1 MAGRGQQ
8 TLRIIG
14 GEWRGRK
21 FQFPQVEHLR
31 PTPDRVRE
39 TLFNWLMPTIEG
51 AHCLDLFCG
60 SGALGLEALSRGA
73 NRVTFVDT
81 SKKVIQNLKQICD
94 TVNIDKADFYQGS
107 AEAFLAL
114 TPQAY
119 DVVFLDP
126 PYDLDLIPQTAQQ
139 LQADGWLKPGAW
151 IYLEHDGRLDL
162 DTLPG
167 EWQSHREKVA
177 GQVHYALYQV
187 ANLIQDQMQG

>member
-21 FQFPQVEHLR
+21 FQFPSVEHLR

-39 TLFNWLMPTIEG
+39 TLFNWLMPYIED

-73 NRVTFVDT
+73 GEVTFVDNN
-81 SKKVIQNLKQICD
+81 KQVIQHLKQTCEKVK
-94 TVNIDKADFYQGS
+94 TDKANFYHGT
-107 AEAFLAL
+107 AEAFLN
-114 TPQAY
+114 QAPHSY
-119 DVVFLDP
+119 DVIFLDP
-126 PYDLDLIPQTAQQ
+126 PYDLDLIPVTANT
-139 LQADGWLKPGAW
+139 LQADGWLKAGAW

-162 DTLPG
+162 NELPTD
-167 EWQSHREKVA
+167 WQPYREKVA
-177 GQVHYALYQV
+177 GQVHYALYQL
-187 ANLIQDQMQG
+187 NG